1 MGQVRF
7 FLAPFFVRFFH
18 FFSCGFIIHQGNKNK
33 NLSKHTLQVHSPI
46 ADHKSSNFPTNKHK
60 IAAIVRGVMFLSL
73 PICDVNFSQIAW
85 ESGESV
91 GGRSSHCPVVA
102 LATGLAFSRAYGGS
116 GFARPFVGLWTG
128 WGGWIFCKKMGHIS
142 GGKESPH
149 GLIYHY
155 TRYGIMG
162 HLGLFGLRRLS
173 SATCL
178 EDHPF

>member
-1 MGQVRF
+1 MAS
-7 FLAPFFVRFFH
+7 L
-18 FFSCGFIIHQGNKNK
+18 FIREIRTK
-33 NLSKHTLQVHSPI
+33 NLNKHTLQVHSPI
-46 ADHKSSNFPTNKHK
+46 ADHKSSNFPTNKHN

-91 GGRSSHCPVVA
+91 GGRSSHCPVAA

-116 GFARPFVGLWTG
+116 GFARPFVGLRPG
-128 WGGWIFCKKMGHIS
+128 LGPLDIFRTMGDIS
-142 GGKESPH
+142 GSKESAH